1 MKKKSAV
8 NILLCIVLLV
18 GLESNKYSCLAQS
31 SKVQLPFSEWKVT
44 ITNNIADSNL
54 VVHCK
59 SKDND
64 LGKQV
69 IKQGGKYSWT
79 FKENLWSTTLFWCN
93 FKSKYGEVSGEVFWP
108 ENGSRLTDQC
118 VKNNCVWFVQVGGV
132 FLYSHHPSKVYHTK
146 YTWK

>member
-1 MKKKSAV
+1 MKKSV

-18 GLESNKYSCLAQS
+18 GLESNKSCLAQS
-31 SKVQLPFSEWKVT
+31 TRVQLPFSAWKVT
-44 ITNNIADSNL
+44 ITNNIDSNV

-69 IKQGGKYSWT
+69 IKQGGKYFWK
-79 FKENLWSTTLFWCN
+79 FKENIWSTTLFWCN
-93 FKSKYGEVSGEVFWP
+93 FRSNFGEVSGEVFWP

-118 VKNNCVWFVQVGGV
+118 VNNNCIWFVQVGGV
-132 FLYSHHPSKVYHTK
+132 FLYSNHPSKVFHTK